1 MRQILELKIDIN
13 NLKKPQLKLGL
24 FILIILLSLNTNLF
38 AKHEG
43 LEERLYNQMTN
54 FNVKRA
60 TENLLFALE
69 TKPDGEKHIWKSGS
83 YKGYVIPTAT
93 FINIEGYFCRNY
105 VEVLIRRAEYNMY
118 DNMACRDHDGEWVWI
133 ETTSINETQG
143 DVKINH

>member
-60 TENLLFALE
+60 TENLLLALE

-83 YKGYVIPTAT
+83 YKGYVIPIAT

-105 VEVLIRRAEYNMY
+105 LEVLIRRAEYNMY

-133 ETTSINETQG
+133 ETTSYNETQG

>member
-60 TENLLFALE
+60 TENYSWIR
-69 TKPDGEKHIWKSGS
+69 K
-83 YKGYVIPTAT
+83 
-93 FINIEGYFCRNY
+93 
-105 VEVLIRRAEYNMY
+105 VEEYL
-118 DNMACRDHDGEWVWI
+118 MAA
-133 ETTSINETQG
+133 N
-143 DVKINH
+143 